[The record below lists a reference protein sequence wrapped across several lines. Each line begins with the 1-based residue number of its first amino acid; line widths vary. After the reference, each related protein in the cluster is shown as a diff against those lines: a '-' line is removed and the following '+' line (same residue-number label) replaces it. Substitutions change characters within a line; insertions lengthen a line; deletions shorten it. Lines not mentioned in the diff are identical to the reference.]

1 MAVKL
6 EVDEGGFWLT
16 SFKLKESASGQSS
29 TGFKKC
35 VTFMSIG
42 KERAAQEEVNILV
55 LSITVNTLPGQKTK
69 VTTWI

>member
-35 VTFMSIG
+35 VMFMSIG
-42 KERAAQEEVNILV
+42 KERAAEEVNILV

>member
-29 TGFKKC
+29 TGFKKMC
-35 VTFMSIG
+35 NVYVY
-42 KERAAQEEVNILV
+42 R
-55 LSITVNTLPGQKTK
+55 
-69 VTTWI
+69 

>member
-42 KERAAQEEVNILV
+42 KERAAEEVNILV
-55 LSITVNTLPGQKTK
+55 LLITVNTLPGQKTK